1 MDNPV
6 ENLVKVVFNF
16 RVTEAQN
23 ADAMFIQIFCAPL
36 VVFDLYGIIVDT
48 TINFDFE
55 LVFDAKIVEDVGAE
69 RMLPTEFQ
77 FRETTRA

>member
-1 MDNPV
+1 MDNLV

-23 ADAMFIQIFCAPL
+23 ADAMFIQIFCAPS

-55 LVFDAKIVEDVGAE
+55 LVFDAKIVEDVGTE
-69 RMLPTEFQ
+69 RVLPTEFQ
-77 FRETTRA
+77 SRETTSA